1 MDSMNAP
8 NRNPV
13 EAEQRDGPSLFV
25 GIELEVNEIIIC
37 RNRVNAACATMREG
51 IEKRYE
57 AAVKQATD
65 EIAQAAAQMS
75 TMAAHVARMIALH
88 QARNPKLPK

>member
-1 MDSMNAP
+1 
-8 NRNPV
+8 
-13 EAEQRDGPSLFV
+13 
-25 GIELEVNEIIIC
+25 
-37 RNRVNAACATMREG
+37 VNAACATMREG